1 MKAVGR
7 PAGPVR
13 TPLSDLT
20 DEELGQLKQLIGDR
34 R

>member
-7 PAGPVR
+7 SAGPVR
-13 TPLSDLT
+13 TPLSDLND
-20 DEELGQLKQLIGDR
+20 DELAQLKRLIGER